1 MRSVSTYPLFSQP
14 YHQLTSRYNA
24 YLKEREK
31 AAAEDAQFPDEIDT
45 PRHIPA
51 RTRFQ
56 RYRGLKSFRTS
67 PWDPYEN
74 LPIDYAKI
82 FQFENYQGTKRRIER
97 DGVEQGVKVGL
108 VELWWRPS

>member
-1 MRSVSTYPLFSQP
+1 MTDLYLPSYE
-14 YHQLTSRYNA
+14 A
-24 YLKEREK
+24 YLKERSK
-31 AAAEDAQFPDEIDT
+31 ADREDAMFPDEVDT

-67 PWDPYEN
+67 PWDPYED

-82 FQFENYQGTKRRIER
+82 FQFENFAATSKRIQLEGARE
-97 DGVEQGVKVGL
+97 GVKVCYSLQSSGT
-108 VELWWRPS
+108 

>member
-1 MRSVSTYPLFSQP
+1 MVLLCRLGVDVVRRRPWPRNRTDC
-14 YHQLTSRYNA
+14 RYAA
-24 YLKEREK
+24 YLKERER
-31 AAAEDAQFPDEIDT
+31 AAREDAQFPDELDT

-74 LPIDYAKI
+74 LPIDYAK
-82 FQFENYQGTKRRIER
+82 NYMGTKRRIER
-97 DGVEQGVKVGL
+97 DGVEQGVKV
-108 VELWWRPS
+108 S